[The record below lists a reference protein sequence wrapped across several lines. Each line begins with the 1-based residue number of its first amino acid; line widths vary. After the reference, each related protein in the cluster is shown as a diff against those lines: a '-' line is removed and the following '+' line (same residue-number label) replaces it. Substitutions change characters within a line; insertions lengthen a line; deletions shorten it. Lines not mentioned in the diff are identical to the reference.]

1 MASFNE
7 KNNNHYFKEMKNL
20 NKEEYEDVA
29 KIESTY
35 YMQPVLEKLKEYI
48 EEHGLLKSF
57 DYLHPTLVGSKDAVE
72 DLLDF
77 RVKNGEIRDK
87 GQARKS
93 IAGSAFSLLIKYVFL
108 KLKESGDIP
117 RNIFITSN
125 PKKHPLIEKM
135 VTIYVGDDTQKP
147 DMDIAI
153 YSVIEEKLH
162 RCFILSL
169 KTSLRERAGQ
179 TYKWKLL
186 LEIATSDCSVREKY
200 NIRYDNETMPLVG
213 FATVNFYD
221 EINNPQ
227 HRGMFQFFD
236 SSFIGK
242 PIKSD
247 FISNLSELPEFV
259 RANLL

>member
-1 MASFNE
+1 M
-7 KNNNHYFKEMKNL
+7 L
-20 NKEEYEDVA
+20 NKEEADDIA
-29 KIESTY
+29 KIEATY
-35 YMQPVLEKLKEYI
+35 YMQPILLTLNEYI
-48 EEHGLLKSF
+48 NKYGLLKSF
-57 DYLHPTLVGSKDAVE
+57 DYLHPTLVESKDSVE
-72 DLLDF
+72 ILLDS
-77 RVKNGEIRDK
+77 RIQNGQIKDK
-87 GQARKS
+87 AQARKS

-108 KLKESGDIP
+108 KLKEKGDVP
-117 RNIFITSN
+117 HNIFMTSN

-135 VTIYVGDDTQKP
+135 VTIYVGEDTQKP

-153 YSVIEEKLH
+153 YSVIDEKLH

-186 LEIATSDCSVREKY
+186 LEIATSDCAVREKY
-200 NIRYDNETMPLVG
+200 NIRYDNEVMPLVG
-213 FATVNFYD
+213 FATVNFYN

-236 SSFIGK
+236 SAFIGK

-259 RANLL
+259 RKNLL

>member
-1 MASFNE
+1 MLSKKE
-7 KNNNHYFKEMKNL
+7 NNRLQRIEGGKLHFMLNDLNKIIFTHGFSLSLDRLETLLDK
-20 NKEEYEDVA
+20 NKEEIAFD
-29 KIESTY
+29 IFPT
-35 YMQPVLEKLKEYI
+35 LIEYI
-48 EEHGLLKSF
+48 FLKMK
-57 DYLHPTLVGSKDAVE
+57 SK
-72 DLLDF
+72 
-77 RVKNGEIRDK
+77 GEIEESIFATKNPVANKFIKSCNKIFLNGLPEYSGANLAFYSMKDEQLQK
-87 GQARKS
+87 CFLLLARESFEKP
-93 IAGSAFSLLIKYVFL
+93 IK
-108 KLKESGDIP
+108 KIK
-117 RNIFITSN
+117 N
-125 PKKHPLIEKM
+125 
-135 VTIYVGDDTQKP
+135 
-147 DMDIAI
+147 
-153 YSVIEEKLH
+153 
-162 RCFILSL
+162 
-169 KTSLRERAGQ
+169 
-179 TYKWKLL
+179 WKLL